1 MLGAA
6 LILGCT
12 AATNAQP
19 GASTVPPIPSY
30 KRFVHGT
37 KLRIRLMMRTTL
49 LTAVEDPGFA
59 AIFENTGVD
68 PLYLN
73 PYVVSNLRLFDEH
86 GNLMAPACRVISEPS
101 GPAVVQRSDLVRLAA
116 GETWVTPLAPEF
128 ATGEPS
134 SVAAYRECRD
144 GQQRLLLPAG
154 RYTARFT
161 YVSYAG
167 YIAGYIPGHAAGY
180 DLRESPTSGRDGSSP
195 IP

>member
-1 MLGAA
+1 MPPDALPLYHRRASPAMAKRWYTSPVKRMLGAA

-19 GASTVPPIPSY
+19 GALTVPPIPSHEQ
-30 KRFVHGT
+30 FVHGT
-37 KLRIRLMMRTTL
+37 NLRIRLTMRTTL

-73 PYVVSNLRLFDEH
+73 PHVVSNLRLFDER
-86 GNLMAPACRVISEPS
+86 GNLMAPPWMVISEPS
-101 GPAVVQRSDLVRLAA
+101 GPAVVQRSELVRLAA

-134 SVAAYRECRD
+134 SVAAYRGCRD
-144 GQQRLLLPAG
+144 GQERLLLPAG
-154 RYTARFT
+154 RYTARST
-161 YVSYAG
+161 
-167 YIAGYIPGHAAGY
+167 
-180 DLRESPTSGRDGSSP
+180 
-195 IP
+195 